1 MVGAAK
7 SLAGGVLSRIGNGRR
22 PGQTPTALWTVTLT
36 IAVAVTMPVVYL
48 AVRTFD
54 DGEAAWDIIFRSRTA
69 EILLRSI
76 LLIVCVT
83 AGSIA
88 LALPLAWLTVRTD
101 LPFRRMW
108 SVVLMLPLVIPSYIG
123 GFLVVVVLG
132 PRGMLQQL
140 LDGPF
145 GVTRLPEIYGLA
157 GAALTLTLLSYPY
170 VLITVRAALW
180 RLDPGLEESSRGLGL
195 GSWATFRRVTMP
207 LLRPSIAAGAVLVAL
222 YTLSDFGAVS
232 LLRYETFTWAIY
244 TQYESAFDRTIAA
257 ALSLVLVLVAVGI
270 LLLEAG
276 FRARSRYHRIG
287 VGAARPPG
295 LARLGRWR
303 WPAAGLCAAVILF
316 SMVLP
321 LSVLVYWVV
330 NGVSSGEPLAFE
342 WSAAW
347 NSLYVSAIAA
357 VATVAAA
364 LAVAILA
371 VRHPGPIASVCERT
385 TYVGFALPGIA
396 VALALVFFAIRY
408 ALPLYQTLG
417 LLVFAYVVLFLSP
430 AVGSVRASLLQVN
443 PRVEE
448 AALSLGR
455 RPIQVIAEVTLPLV
469 RPGLVAGAALVFLL
483 TMKELPATLILGPIG
498 FNTLATVIWSAAS
511 ESFFARAAAPAL
523 VLVALSAAPL
533 AFLVLRERR
542 LQAPLS
548 AARRE
553 SRSQRREIDFVRG

>member
-1 MVGAAK
+1 MVRAAK
-7 SLAGGVLSRIGNGRR
+7 SLARGVLSLAGAGRQPGR
-22 PGQTPTALWTVTLT
+22 PPVVLRTVTLAI
-36 IAVAVTMPVVYL
+36 IAAVILPVVYL
-48 AVRTFD
+48 AVRTID
-54 DGEAAWDIIFRSRTA
+54 DGEAARDIIFRSRTA

-101 LPFRRMW
+101 LPLRRMW

-145 GVTRLPEIYGLA
+145 GVNRLPEIYGLA

-195 GSWATFRRVTMP
+195 GSWATFRRVTLP

-257 ALSLVLVLVAVGI
+257 ALSLVLVAVAVGI
-270 LLLEAG
+270 LLLEAA

-295 LARLGRWR
+295 MALLGRWR
-303 WPAAGLCAAVILF
+303 WPATALCASVLLF

-330 NGVSSGEPLAFE
+330 NGVSAGEPLGFE
-342 WSAAW
+342 WASAW

-357 VATVAAA
+357 AATVGAA
-364 LAVAILA
+364 LAIAVLA
-371 VRHPGPIASVCERT
+371 VRHPGPIASVCERI

-408 ALPLYQTLG
+408 AVPLYQTLG
-417 LLVFAYVVLFLSP
+417 LLIFAYVVLFLSP
-430 AVGSVRASLLQVN
+430 AVGSVRTSLLQVS

-448 AALSLGR
+448 AALGLGR
-455 RPIQVIAEVTLPLV
+455 RPIQVIAEVTLPLM

-498 FNTLATVIWSAAS
+498 FNTLATAIWSAAS
-511 ESFFARAAAPAL
+511 ESFFARAGAAAL
-523 VLVALSAAPL
+523 VLVSLSAAPL
-533 AFLVLRERR
+533 VFLVLRERR
-542 LQAPLS
+542 LEPPGVDAK
-548 AARRE
+548 RE
-553 SRSQRREIDFVRG
+553 GRSERREIDFVRG